1 MSRLVGVRA
10 IAAARWLRRP
20 GSPAE
25 LARRL
30 DPSFRVTPT
39 IRLLSDVAVR
49 LVTQPDQR
57 DVINTP
63 PRTGKSQLMIWTV
76 VWALMQDPDLPI
88 VLVAYADELA
98 QEHSRKARRII
109 QEHHEYLGF
118 RLSPD
123 KTAVGRWTVEGR
135 AGGLLAAGINSGVTG
150 HGASLLFIDDPVKD
164 QAEADSA
171 AHRRRVL
178 NEYRSTLSTR
188 VHPGGGV
195 CVIQCMTGDTPVL
208 RPDGSE
214 TPLRDIRAGDRI
226 ATYEDGGLGVS
237 TVRNWANQGGD
248 QVFAIRL
255 ESGRSVRANAR
266 HPFLVVSEGG
276 AEVWRKAV
284 ELRPGDRVV
293 ALTAASSR
301 STEKACAK
309 ATTRPCGEL
318 NARGASLSARGMGAA
333 RTSRSEV
340 SANITTG
347 CCARP
352 SLVTQLPAAMLT
364 GVTTMSRLEACA
376 RTTGLPCDSPRPASV
391 FTPRATRGGGKA
403 LSVPVMGASDRWYLR
418 GSALRTTTSRNGQ
431 MGFDMPRLKAGRAA
445 QLSCVSGTGSTTMNT
460 IGSLMSRAV
469 GALSAVALQKS
480 QICPS
485 TGADTSVLITA
496 TTPMRCA
503 DCSAMTATSRSGGCL
518 CRNTSGP
525 PLSTYRV
532 GVDEVLEVVPC
543 GVEDVFDIQVDRTEN
558 FIANGVVSHNT
569 RWHERD
575 LAGELLAGEPDRW
588 RHTNVPAIAAA
599 GVPDALGRG
608 PGVAMVS
615 ALGFTAEHFVGMR
628 RSVGERTWNALYQGV
643 PRAPEGGLVKGGW
656 LDSWRLPVA
665 PQSPVRVVVG
675 VDPSDSGSGDSC
687 GIVAASLG
695 SDGVV
700 AVVADVSAP
709 MTSDEWAREA
719 VALAVAVGAS
729 EIAVEGFAARETY
742 LRVVREALARARVGR
757 AVAVS
762 AWPPKGRARVGDS
775 VARSASLLQ
784 GLEVGLVR
792 VAGHLPGFEQ
802 AAVGWQ
808 LGQHQPDSLAAL
820 VVAHDVLVS
829 GAGRGMGFSGVPSS
843 VGSVVGLDWASRRVG

>member
-1 MSRLVGVRA
+1 VDAVSVLVGVRS
-10 IAAARWLRRP
+10 IAGVRLLGRP
-20 GSPAE
+20 SSPAE
-25 LARRL
+25 LARVL

-76 VWALMQDPDLPI
+76 VWALMMDPDLPI
-88 VLVAYADELA
+88 VLVAYADDLA

-195 CVIQCMTGDTPVL
+195 CVIQ
-208 RPDGSE
+208 
-214 TPLRDIRAGDRI
+214 
-226 ATYEDGGLGVS
+226 
-237 TVRNWANQGGD
+237 
-248 QVFAIRL
+248 
-255 ESGRSVRANAR
+255 
-266 HPFLVVSEGG
+266 
-276 AEVWRKAV
+276 
-284 ELRPGDRVV
+284 
-293 ALTAASSR
+293 
-301 STEKACAK
+301 
-309 ATTRPCGEL
+309 
-318 NARGASLSARGMGAA
+318 
-333 RTSRSEV
+333 
-340 SANITTG
+340 
-347 CCARP
+347 
-352 SLVTQLPAAMLT
+352 
-364 GVTTMSRLEACA
+364 
-376 RTTGLPCDSPRPASV
+376 
-391 FTPRATRGGGKA
+391 
-403 LSVPVMGASDRWYLR
+403 
-418 GSALRTTTSRNGQ
+418 
-431 MGFDMPRLKAGRAA
+431 
-445 QLSCVSGTGSTTMNT
+445 
-460 IGSLMSRAV
+460 
-469 GALSAVALQKS
+469 
-480 QICPS
+480 
-485 TGADTSVLITA
+485 
-496 TTPMRCA
+496 
-503 DCSAMTATSRSGGCL
+503 
-518 CRNTSGP
+518 
-525 PLSTYRV
+525 
-532 GVDEVLEVVPC
+532 
-543 GVEDVFDIQVDRTEN
+543 
-558 FIANGVVSHNT
+558 T

-599 GVPDALGRG
+599 GVPDALGRA

-615 ALGFTAEHFVGMR
+615 ALGFTGEHFVGMR

-643 PRAPEGGLVKGGW
+643 PRAPEGGLVKAGW
-656 LDSWRLPVA
+656 LDCWRLPVA
-665 PQSPVRVVVG
+665 PQMPVRVVVG

-695 SDGVV
+695 GDGVV

-742 LRVVREALARARVGR
+742 LRVVREALGRANVGR
-757 AVAVS
+757 PVVVS
-762 AWPPKGRARVGDS
+762 SWPPKGRSRVGDA

-784 GLEVGLVR
+784 GLEVGTVR
-792 VAGHLPGFEQ
+792 VAGHLPGFEEQ
-802 AAVGWQ
+802 AVGWQ
-808 LGQHQPDSLAAL
+808 SGQHQPDSLAAL

-829 GAGRGMGFSGVPSS
+829 GAGRGMGFSGVPG
-843 VGSVVGLDWASRRVG
+843 VGGSVSGLDWARRRLVG